1 MTLRMGATRRLVCEL
16 CGGLGVDAGGKLGG
30 GDSEFAKDDIFPK
43 ASILIVV
50 QVRVLFFGMLKDI
63 AGGGEQRLTLA
74 DDARLADAL
83 ADCEKRWPK
92 LADYLA
98 ATAVAINQEFAPVES
113 RLKDGDEIALLP
125 PVSGGAPESTG
136 AKKND
141 DPLVRIQRE
150 RIVAHEIVP
159 KLERSEDG
167 AVVIFDGIV
176 RNHSRGRET
185 RYLEYE
191 AYDPMALK
199 QMQQLAA
206 EARQKFA
213 IRNVAI
219 VHRLGRLEIGES
231 SVLIVVFSAH
241 RAAAYEASRWL
252 IDTLKQTVP
261 IWKKEFFADGAVWA
275 PGEAFPA
282 AIPTAGKIAKG

>member
-1 MTLRMGATRRLVCEL
+1 MRGNS
-16 CGGLGVDAGGKLGG
+16 G
-30 GDSEFAKDDIFPK
+30 
-43 ASILIVV
+43 ILLSV

-74 DDARLADAL
+74 DGARLADAL
-83 ADCEKRWPK
+83 AECEQQWPK
-92 LADYLA
+92 LTDYLA

-125 PVSGGAPESTG
+125 PVSGGAPPKAPPGE
-136 AKKND
+136 
-141 DPLVRIQRE
+141 PLVRMQRE
-150 RIVAHEIVP
+150 RIVPHDIVP
-159 KLERSEDG
+159 KLERPEDG

-185 RYLEYE
+185 KYLEYD
-191 AYDPMALK
+191 AYEPMALK
-199 QMQQLAA
+199 QLEQLAA

-219 VHRLGRLEIGES
+219 VHRLGKLEIGES

-241 RAAAYEASRWL
+241 RAAAFEACRWL

-275 PGEAFPA
+275 PGEAFPE
-282 AIPTAGKIAKG
+282 AIPTAGKGAK